1 MLRSLLTFKRI
12 ELLKYDKMT
21 ILADIEENKDIMNM
35 KLDKLVTFLYANP
48 NTTKKIK
55 K

>member
-21 ILADIEENKDIMNM
+21 TLADIEEKKDVMNM

-48 NTTKKIK
+48 NTIEKK
-55 K
+55 